1 MKHTIFLRRALALL
15 LLLTLTLTMA
25 LPTLAASSAT
35 AADMRLVKTEGKV
48 TVGNQSGKT
57 LSVRDNMKLYS
68 GYTISTDAE
77 SYAWLTLDAEKAV
90 KLDASSALEV
100 RKKGKKLELLLVDG
114 KIYFDVS
121 APLDDGETMNIR
133 TSTMVTGIRG
143 TSGIIATSGSVSS
156 ATLLTGAAQVT
167 SLTTGESM
175 LVQAGTMGVV
185 TPTSM
190 AAQPVSSIDGFAA
203 KEIQSNPDQAKAV
216 EEATGQSVDNADAQL
231 ASDQAKAADS
241 QQQLDALMQDV
252 NGAAAS
258 SAGVS
263 GISDQAMADI
273 LKDGELNKPGESAG
287 GQDEDD
293 NTGTDVPGSGD
304 SGSSNEPPETTIWI
318 REAID
323 VATLEGYLQTYEAVI
338 ITTGGS
344 VTVAGGETLNIP
356 KGKTLQVVSES
367 GNTQSPVG
375 TITLTGDMVVDA
387 GATLITDSQ
396 GTITGAGKLAVLGQ
410 WDNKTDFL
418 FTGNLEITITGTFN
432 NLGSFTQDDTNSYLC
447 LEPGSVM
454 NNGSSENTTATFTK
468 KNGADTWQGTFN
480 NYGTCTISAYHTLAQ
495 YCTFNNNAGATFQ
508 TVVVDAH
515 YFDMNISQEA
525 TFNNAGTAIF
535 GSYLNLNGNGDKTN
549 PAENGKL
556 INNGDNALMQF
567 TATTNALNGIITNSN
582 GTFEINE
589 SITVNGSIQNDDI
602 MNVNAHLALK
612 SNLINN
618 GILYAGATIN
628 QNGSIDNTN
637 GYIYGYPSLVSVNV
651 IGRTP
656 TVDLPPEA
664 QQP

>member
-57 LSVRDNMKLYS
+57 LSIRDNMKLYS

-90 KLDASSALEV
+90 KLDANSALEV

-216 EEATGQSVDNADAQL
+216 EEATGQSVSNADAQL

-258 SAGVS
+258 SAEVS
-263 GISDQAMADI
+263 GISDQAMAEL
-273 LKDGELNKPGESAG
+273 LKTGEI
-287 GQDEDD
+287 
-293 NTGTDVPGSGD
+293 TRPGSTPAEDNVEDGGED
-304 SGSSNEPPETTIWI
+304 VETPNYIYVKTALMAS
-318 REAID
+318 ELTA
-323 VATLEGYLQTYEAVI
+323 LFNTYDNVY
-338 ITTGGS
+338 ITDNGS
-344 VTVAGGETLNIP
+344 VTITEIETFEIP
-356 KGKTLQVVSES
+356 ANK
-367 GNTQSPVG
+367 
-375 TITLTGDMVVDA
+375 A
-387 GATLITDSQ
+387 LI
-396 GTITGAGKLAVLGQ
+396 
-410 WDNKTDFL
+410 
-418 FTGNLEITITGTFN
+418 FTG
-432 NLGSFTQDDTNSYLC
+432 
-447 LEPGSVM
+447 
-454 NNGSSENTTATFTK
+454 SS
-468 KNGADTWQGTFN
+468 GIG
-480 NYGTCTISAYHTLAQ
+480 
-495 YCTFNNNAGATFQ
+495 
-508 TVVVDAH
+508 
-515 YFDMNISQEA
+515 
-525 TFNNAGTAIF
+525 
-535 GSYLNLNGNGDKTN
+535 
-549 PAENGKL
+549 GKL
-556 INNGDNALMQF
+556 IVDGMLTVSAEAVLRTDEFSEVELNNSINVNGTWENASSSFTGTTDAGPIILVYGTF
-567 TATTNALNGIITNSN
+567 ENTADVTLNADISVYSGATATLNGIVVARAVICEGTVNVYGALTTTLRSFAQGSGIIHIHKDASLTSTFDFYITGGTVTND
-582 GTFEINE
+582 GTFYNQWSFEIDATGTLQNNG
-589 SITVNGSIQNDDI
+589 VFYNVDKGSI
-602 MNVNAHLALK
+602 
-612 SNLINN
+612 S
-618 GILYAGATIN
+618 GE
-628 QNGSIDNTN
+628 GSIAGNPAIDISTM
-637 GYIYGYPSLVSVNV
+637 P
-651 IGRTP
+651 
-656 TVDLPPEA
+656 
-664 QQP
+664 